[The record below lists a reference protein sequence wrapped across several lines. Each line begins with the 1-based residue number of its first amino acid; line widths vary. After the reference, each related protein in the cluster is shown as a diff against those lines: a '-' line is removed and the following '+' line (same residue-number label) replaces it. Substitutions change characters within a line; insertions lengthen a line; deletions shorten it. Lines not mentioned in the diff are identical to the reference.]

1 MRLCGILK
9 DIIIVVVSM
18 LLWHTPIGQLQIA
31 GYTISLCG
39 LVYYCVGGEKL
50 REYAMQAAR
59 AAAGNNSKNSS
70 RWRIAIMAG
79 SLLVLT
85 MVMGGLAVGYS
96 PESVERLRALLSGG
110 PAGGDAA

>member
-9 DIIIVVVSM
+9 DILIVVVSM
-18 LLWHTPIGQLQIA
+18 LLWHTPINQLQIF

-50 REYAMQAAR
+50 REYAFQAAR
-59 AAAGNNSKNSS
+59 AVAGYNSKNSS
-70 RWRIAIMAG
+70 RWRIAIIAG
-79 SLLVLT
+79 SFLVLM
-85 MVMGGLAVGYS
+85 MVMGGVAVSYS
-96 PESVERLRALLSGG
+96 PESVERVKALLSGG